1 MKNLNELVV
10 VNAEANVEHGFFFVE
25 FDNGKSLQCCLKAAK
40 QDEQDLHDNG
50 PQYLNQIEIDNNGF
64 DEGLSYDANEWA
76 QDEDGEMG
84 HVQDLLI
91 EQARQYGIE
100 IVA

>member
-1 MKNLNELVV
+1 MTNLNELAVT
-10 VNAEANVEHGFFFVE
+10 NRDYDLETGFFWVE
-25 FDNGKSLQCCLKAAK
+25 FEDGKSLQCCLKAAK

-50 PQYLNQIEIDNNGF
+50 PQYLKQIEIDNNGF
-64 DEGLSYDANEWA
+64 DEGLSYDCNAWA
-76 QDEDGEMG
+76 KDEDGEMG